1 MRRLVTALV
10 FIFSLAAGS
19 SYGQLNKNYFNYIG
33 AVYLND
39 SKYESA
45 IETLNILLRFDPDA
59 YEAYFLRGVAKYN
72 LDDLLG
78 AEQDFSAAIE
88 RNPVYTLAYRN
99 RAITRSRLGNYDD
112 ALRDFQEAIDLRPDI
127 SGTYFSRGVT
137 FLLSQQFESAI
148 EDFDQFLRRENKVAD
163 AYINRGLCYLHLQDT
178 VRAYEDFNAAIRT
191 NREDPRG
198 YHFRGTLHMQK
209 KEYEVSLLDFDKAI
223 QCDSSYIPPY
233 FNRAIVYANTHR
245 PIQAIDD
252 FDRVLELDPANSQA
266 YFNRAIIRSQIGDY
280 NRALEDYDMVAR
292 YSPGNV
298 LVYFNRA
305 NLYQQLGHYEKA
317 IEDYDRS
324 IELYPD
330 FANAYLYRSEIKHR
344 LGDMRGSRS
353 DYNLAQKK
361 IAEYRSKLT
370 DSTFSIYADT
380 SRKFN
385 QLVSLE
391 SRMPGRTIG
400 LGGADEEAHVRLLPL
415 FRFSLMQPDSVV
427 SLARGR
433 YHLEQLELFRREFDN
448 EYLTL
453 TTAESTLPT
462 DTLMAYDRQ
471 LEEIISSGK
480 GGWHDLFMRGITQ
493 SQIKQYTSSVNT
505 YTEAI
510 DRNPTNAFLYVNRS
524 TTRSEMTDFISSIDN
539 SFQRI
544 TIDADPSSR
553 LRNTSTR
560 TYSYDESIADLNKA
574 AKLLPELPHIFY
586 NRGILLARSGRMPE
600 AFEDFSRAI
609 EIYPDFAE
617 AYFNRGL
624 VQIYMKDTRKG
635 CLDLSKAGELG
646 ITEAYEILKQYMVTD
661 D

>member
-1 MRRLVTALV
+1 MRRTTTVVLL
-10 FIFSLAAGS
+10 FFLLGAGTV
-19 SYGQLNKNYFNYIG
+19 YGQLNKAYFNYIG

-45 IETLNILLRFDPDA
+45 IETLNILLRVDPDA

-78 AEQDFSAAIE
+78 AEQDFSTAIDK
-88 RNPVYTLAYRN
+88 NPVYTLAYRN

-148 EDFDQFLRRENKVAD
+148 EDFDQFLKRENRVAD
-163 AYINRGLCYLHLQDT
+163 AYINRGLCYLNLQDT

-198 YHFRGTLHMQK
+198 YYFRGTLHLTK
-209 KEYEVSLLDFDKAI
+209 KEYEVSLLDFDKSI
-223 QCDSSYIPPY
+223 QCDSTYVPPY

-245 PIQAIDD
+245 PVQAIDD
-252 FDRVLELDPANSQA
+252 FDRVLELDPTNSQT

-280 NRALEDYDMVAR
+280 NNALDDYDMVAR

-298 LVYFNRA
+298 LLYFNRA
-305 NLYQQLGHYEKA
+305 SLFTQLGELERA
-317 IEDYDRS
+317 LQDYDRA

-330 FANAYLYRSEIKHR
+330 FANAYLNRSNVKYQ
-344 LGDMRGSRS
+344 LGDMRGSRN
-353 DYNLAQKK
+353 DRNLAQKK
-361 IAEYRSKLT
+361 IAEYRSKLN

-380 SRKFN
+380 SRRFN
-385 QLVSLE
+385 QLVSFE
-391 SRMPGRTIG
+391 SRMPGTRIG
-400 LGGADEEAHVRLLPL
+400 TGATDEDAQVRLLPM
-415 FRFSLMQPDSVV
+415 FRFSLMTPDSVPL
-427 SLARGR
+427 SIRDR
-433 YHLEQLELFRREFDN
+433 YHLDQLELFRQEFDN
-448 EYLTL
+448 EFLTL
-453 TTAESTLPT
+453 TTAESDLPT
-462 DTLMAYDRQ
+462 DSLMMYDKR
-471 LEEIISSGK
+471 LEEKIASGR
-480 GGWHDLFMRGITQ
+480 GEWHDLFMRGITQ
-493 SQIKQYTSSVNT
+493 SQIKQYTSSVNN
-505 YTEAI
+505 YTDAI
-510 DRNPTNAFLYVNRS
+510 DRNPTNAFIYINRS

-553 LRNTSTR
+553 LRNSSTR
-560 TYSYDESIADLNKA
+560 TYTYDESIADLNKA
-574 AKLLPELPHIFY
+574 AKLLPELPHIYY
-586 NRGILLARSGRMPE
+586 NRAILLARSGRMPE
-600 AFEDFSRAI
+600 AFEDFTRAI
-609 EIYPDFAE
+609 DLYPDFSE

-624 VQIYMKDTRKG
+624 VQIFMKDTRKG

-646 ITEAYEILKQYMVTD
+646 MIEAYEILKQYMVLED
-661 D
+661 